1 MSDFSELCPL
11 FSTGVYSELTIGEV
25 TFSGLSATNNA
36 LVGAKA
42 KASFPG
48 SLKFQRTV
56 VVTKIF
62 AQKMGAVGTLVYLIA
77 NHHKSTGTAA
87 GTAFASIKCSATDS
101 LIPVGAIRAMTQAAN
116 KTFLAADVLGFSPL
130 TSVTDPGKWGFI
142 VRYKEK

>member
-1 MSDFSELCPL
+1 MAGNSRLSCATKKSRRVKLCQTLVNYAPC
-11 FSTGVYSELTIGEV
+11 SVRGVYSELTIGEV

-101 LIPVGAIRAMTQAAN
+101 LIPVD
-116 KTFLAADVLGFSPL
+116 L
-130 TSVTDPGKWGFI
+130 
-142 VRYKEK
+142 